1 VQEVLMRESLTLGAG
16 QDGIELVGR
25 QGHAQSGEVGQDAF
39 T

>member
-1 VQEVLMRESLTLGAG
+1 MRESFSLGAR

-25 QGHAQSGEVGQDAF
+25 QGHAQGGEVGQDAF